1 MAALPYMQLY
11 VADYLADTPHLT
23 TEEHGAYLLLI
34 FNYWQTGRP
43 LPKSRLAGIAK
54 LSNERWTDVERSLNE
69 FFLDT
74 GSEWV
79 HERIERDLEVVKS
92 AQTQRVAAGNA
103 SAAKRA
109 LEKALKNQMASDLR
123 STTVQR
129 KSNDRLTNK
138 DKETDK
144 EKERSKDKTLL
155 PVAEKDQ
162 PPAESEFIRL
172 PLNDG
177 SEFMVTE
184 PLIAEW
190 ESLYPA
196 VDVRQELRNQR
207 GWLLAEPRRRKTQ
220 RGVNKFINTWLQK
233 RQDNPTAASRQVNH
247 AKTTANA
254 NGNSSESRAMQKFHA
269 AARERLG
276 ENFMEILGSDDRNI
290 LRSVDSEE
298 RSGTIIPLGNG
309 DWDTV

>member
-23 TEEHGAYLLLI
+23 TEEHGAYLLLM

-43 LPKSRLAGIAK
+43 LPKTRLAGIAK
-54 LSNERWTDVERSLNE
+54 LSNERWTDVERTLNE

-79 HERIERDLEVVKS
+79 HERIERDLEVVRG
-92 AQTQRVAAGNA
+92 AQNQRVAAGKA
-103 SAAKRA
+103 SAAKKA
-109 LEKALKNQMASDLR
+109 AEKNLKNQSTSSDR

-129 KSNDRLTNK
+129 NSNDRSTNK
-138 DKETDK
+138 DKDIDKDK
-144 EKERSKDKTLL
+144 ELKDKPTLS
-155 PVAEKDQ
+155 VAEKNQ
-162 PPAESEFIRL
+162 PPAGDEFIRL

-177 SEFMVTE
+177 SEFIVTE
-184 PLIAEW
+184 PMITEW
-190 ESLYPA
+190 EALYPA
-196 VDVRQELRNQR
+196 VDIRQELRNQR
-207 GWLLAEPRRRKTQ
+207 GWLLAEPRRRKTR

-247 AKTTANA
+247 AKNTANA
-254 NGNSSESRAMQKFHA
+254 NGNSGESRAMQKFHA

-276 ENFMEILGSDDRNI
+276 DNFMEILGNDDRNI
-290 LRSVDSEE
+290 LRPVDSEE
-298 RSGTIIPLGNG
+298 RGRTIIPLGDD
-309 DWDTV
+309 DWETV